1 MQFFQNSF
9 NFWPRFGKMHLSF
22 LSENHF
28 RVSVFHHFFKCIMM
42 MEDSRKGAP
51 ALSWLKSKSFQK
63 QHLLQMHFIFN
74 DKAPNHFSCQKHFF
88 SIHIIGCTY
97 VLSKRPSG
105 KNLESKP
112 AQSNLNQLKSDH
124 EHWCP
129 LDIQKRTMQFEENVS
144 HPTKLVFDSRSQI
157 TKNQR
162 RFFLPTNFWR
172 RSKKSCK
179 LENNNIRGGGGR
191 AKEIFGRKCSLVC
204 RVGFRLPYGAVHR
217 LLDHCALWLG
227 GLLMDV
233 KLLLT
238 SWYQKF

>member
-97 VLSKRPSG
+97 VLSKRAFRQEPLTKISW
-105 KNLESKP
+105 NQSKP
-112 AQSNLNQLKSDH
+112 AEIKLCTMLSLGYSVKSN
-124 EHWCP
+124 
-129 LDIQKRTMQFEENVS
+129 V
-144 HPTKLVFDSRSQI
+144 
-157 TKNQR
+157 
-162 RFFLPTNFWR
+162 
-172 RSKKSCK
+172 KK
-179 LENNNIRGGGGR
+179 
-191 AKEIFGRKCSLVC
+191 
-204 RVGFRLPYGAVHR
+204 
-217 LLDHCALWLG
+217 
-227 GLLMDV
+227 M
-233 KLLLT
+233 
-238 SWYQKF
+238 